1 MNLSSLNYQTMRTFI
16 LCFIL
21 LFPIM
26 GMTRNNPIMIINC
39 GEEDEARNNINT
51 RAPVTIFP
59 CDNGVCPEGTIA
71 IDSDGCFC
79 YPDCSMIIEY
89 RTTGTNDCSDT
100 AVTWGSES
108 CECDGFRPIGCPP
121 WFTPQFDISTNEFIG
136 CEIPD
141 IDPTDCYAGDLLGV
155 QVMGDCDAPD
165 VNGFVLT
172 TVIIQVPPGAV
183 ITLADLQNCTFSDS
197 TNFVLFLEGAYSG
210 VDPVDVA
217 FVDTDEFGVDDGLI
231 ELEFFRD
238 PTMETLIAFDNTNQD
253 IRIPICPA
261 YIPTMG
267 TWALIILGFLM
278 GIIGVVV
285 VSRRRLSLD

>member
-1 MNLSSLNYQTMRTFI
+1 MNLSSLNYNTMRTLI

-26 GMTRNNPIMIINC
+26 GMARNNPIMIINC
-39 GEEDEARNNINT
+39 EEEDEARNNINT

-79 YPDCSMIIEY
+79 FPDCSMIIEY
-89 RTTGTNDCSDT
+89 RTTGTSECSDT
-100 AVTWGSES
+100 AVDWGSGS
-108 CECDGFRPIGCPP
+108 CECDGYLPIGCPP

-141 IDPTDCYAGDLLGV
+141 NIICFDGALNATIAGDCGTADGAGLV
-155 QVMGDCDAPD
+155 
-165 VNGFVLT
+165 T
-172 TVIIQVPPGAV
+172 TLVTIFVPPFGAV
-183 ITLADLQNCTFSDS
+183 TVADLQNCDLTSGE
-197 TNFVLFLEGAYSG
+197 NFVLALEAEFPGS
-210 VDPVDVA
+210 DVA
-217 FVDTDEFGVDDGLI
+217 FVDDDEDEEIII
-231 ELEFFRD
+231 EFLRD
-238 PTMETLIAFDNTNQD
+238 PALPTLIAFDNPAQN
-253 IRIPICPA
+253 ILIPICPA
-261 YIPTMG
+261 FIPTMG